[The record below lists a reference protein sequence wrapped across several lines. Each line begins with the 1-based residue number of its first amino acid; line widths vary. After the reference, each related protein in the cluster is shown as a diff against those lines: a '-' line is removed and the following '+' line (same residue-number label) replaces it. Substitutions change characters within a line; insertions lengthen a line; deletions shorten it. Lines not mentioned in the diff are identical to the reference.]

1 VPARLVKARG
11 ESDRIGEPDPAE
23 VDLDGWIASG
33 STDPFPRER
42 KGQQCGRNTM
52 RGLGG
57 EREERR
63 AADGSVP
70 PVSLAISLA
79 IPSAVAPTHV
89 RMLAI
94 R

>member
-1 VPARLVKARG
+1 VPARLVEACG
-11 ESDRIGEPDPAE
+11 ESDRIREPDPAE

-33 STDPFPRER
+33 SADPLPGER
-42 KGQQCGRNTM
+42 KGQQRGRNPM
-52 RGLGG
+52 RGLGR
-57 EREERR
+57 EREERL

-70 PVSLAISLA
+70 PISSA
-79 IPSAVAPTHV
+79 IPSAVASTHV